1 MRYVLVALALVSCAA
16 DPLPPTGPAAPY
28 CPPYVRCTF
37 GGECLDMQTFCSC
50 AELRQDK
57 FNDCVSCEL
66 ESGKK
71 FIPQTGGGCFFALP
85 KKP

>member
-1 MRYVLVALALVSCAA
+1 MRYLFALALVSCAA
-16 DPLPPTGPAAPY
+16 EPLPVPQGPAAPY

-37 GGECLDMQTFCSC
+37 NGDCLDMQTFCSC

-66 ESGKK
+66 ASGKT
-71 FIPQTGGGCFFALP
+71 FIPQHGGGCFYALP
-85 KKP
+85 PKP